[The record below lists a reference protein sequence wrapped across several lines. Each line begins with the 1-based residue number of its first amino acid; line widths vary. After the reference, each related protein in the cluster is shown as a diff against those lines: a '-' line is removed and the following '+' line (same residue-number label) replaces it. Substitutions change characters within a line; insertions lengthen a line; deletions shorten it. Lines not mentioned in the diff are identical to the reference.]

1 MPGAARRQTNTIK
14 GRVDMVQIELWQLL
28 SGIAAV
34 IVAFA
39 TMTWA
44 FGKVLAKQFKDGLDT
59 RFAVQDE
66 MRKQREAVM
75 DARFKRMEEDL
86 EGKAPHYNERIS
98 YLEANAKKSPTHDDL
113 SDLHEKINGVSNDIS
128 ELTGQFSGVR
138 TLLETLHRYLLN
150 GGKS

>member
-1 MPGAARRQTNTIK
+1 ML
-14 GRVDMVQIELWQLL
+14 QIELWQLMG
-28 SGIAAV
+28 GIAAI

-44 FGKVLAKQFKDGLDT
+44 FGKVLAKQFKDGLDA

-66 MRKQREAVM
+66 MRRQREFTM
-75 DARFKRMEEDL
+75 DERFKRMEEDL

-113 SDLHEKINGVSNDIS
+113 SALHEKINGVGHDIS
-128 ELTGQFSGVR
+128 LLTGEFSGVR
-138 TLLETLHRYLLN
+138 NLLETLHRYLLN
-150 GGKS
+150 GGKQ